1 MQIAQSS
8 ALLEAMQEHRVT
20 VQGRT
25 CILEAPVRHIL
36 SPVLDPHFRRALSY
50 LRPYRRQ
57 LLLVVVLSLVSTAF
71 SLLVPLLSR
80 TLVDGA
86 ILAGDAGALRLVVL
100 LFVAV
105 TVAGFGLNVWSGLR
119 YTRVSADI
127 LFDMRLALYRHLQQ
141 LSPRFH
147 ARTRFGD
154 IMSRLNN
161 DIGEIQRVASEV
173 VLAWVGNVLFLIGAV
188 VMLAYLDL
196 RLLLLGTAALP
207 VSIWALVHYRRR
219 LETRVAVLRERS
231 ADIGS
236 FLIETLQGVRLVVAA
251 NAQEREVRRFRGRN
265 RRFIDALMA
274 MQWTTYLSGGLPGLV
289 LSGST
294 ALVFLYGGQRVI
306 DGTLTL
312 GTLVAFMAYQLRLFG
327 PVQALMGLYASLATV
342 RVSLGRV
349 HEILD
354 VEPEVVEL
362 PSATAL
368 PAVRGELELDDV
380 TLSFDRG
387 AAVLEHVTLKAPAGG
402 CLAIVGPSGGG
413 KSTVADLVLRF
424 LDPDAGTVRLDGH
437 DLRTLRLRDLRAQ
450 VALVE
455 QEPAVFHASIA
466 DNIRYARP
474 DATDEE
480 VRAAAG
486 AAGLA
491 ELLASLPDGCA
502 TLVGE
507 RGAALSAG
515 ERQRLAVARALLT
528 APAVLVLDEPT
539 AALDPESEQQVAD
552 GFETVMRGRT
562 TVLITHRAAL
572 ARRADRVA
580 VLDGARIVED
590 GAPDELMA
598 RGGRFAQL
606 FAAGRE
612 SRGAGAPAPGDGAGR
627 RDGTDAPG

>member
-1 MQIAQSS
+1 M
-8 ALLEAMQEHRVT
+8 
-20 VQGRT
+20 
-25 CILEAPVRHIL
+25 
-36 SPVLDPHFRRALSY
+36 LDPHFRRALSY
-50 LRPYRRQ
+50 LRPYRWQ
-57 LLLVVVLSLVSTAF
+57 LLLVVVLSLVSTGF
-71 SLLVPLLSR
+71 SLVVPLLSR

-100 LFVAV
+100 VFVAV
-105 TVAGFGLNVWSGLR
+105 TAAGFGLNVWSGLR
-119 YTRVSADI
+119 YTRVSADV
-127 LFDMRLALYRHLQQ
+127 LFDMRLALYRHLQR

-154 IMSRLNN
+154 VMSRLNN
-161 DIGEIQRVASEV
+161 DIGEIQRIASEV

-219 LETRVAVLRERS
+219 LEKRVAVLRERS

-251 NAQEREVRRFRGRN
+251 NAQEREVQRFRRRN
-265 RRFIDALMA
+265 GRFIDALMA

-312 GTLVAFMAYQLRLFG
+312 GTLVAFMAYQLRLFA

-354 VEPEVVEL
+354 VEPEVVEP
-362 PSATAL
+362 PSAEALPDVRVEPEADEPPGAAAL

-387 AAVLEHVTLKAPAGG
+387 PVLEHVTLRAPAGG

-413 KSTVADLVLRF
+413 KSTIADLALRF
-424 LDPDAGTVRLDGH
+424 LDPDAGTVRLDGR
-437 DLRTLRLRDLRAQ
+437 DLRALRLRDLRAH
-450 VALVE
+450 VGLVE

-474 DATDEE
+474 GATDEE
-480 VRAAAG
+480 VRAAA
-486 AAGLA
+486 ARAGLA
-491 ELLASLPDGCA
+491 RFVATLPDA
-502 TLVGE
+502 YETVVGE

-515 ERQRLAVARALLT
+515 ERQRLAVARALLA
-528 APAVLVLDEPT
+528 APSVLVLDEPT
-539 AALDPESEQQVAD
+539 AALDPESEQQVAE
-552 GFETVMRGRT
+552 GFEAVMRGRT

-580 VLDGARIVED
+580 VLDGARVVEE

-598 RGGRFAQL
+598 RGGRFAEL
-606 FAAGRE
+606 FAADRA
-612 SRGAGAPAPGDGAGR
+612 S
-627 RDGTDAPG
+627 

>member
-1 MQIAQSS
+1 M
-8 ALLEAMQEHRVT
+8 
-20 VQGRT
+20 
-25 CILEAPVRHIL
+25 
-36 SPVLDPHFRRALSY
+36 LDPHFRRALSY
-50 LRPYRRQ
+50 LRPYRWQ
-57 LLLVVVLSLVSTAF
+57 LALVVVLSLVSTGF
-71 SLLVPLLSR
+71 SLVVPLLSR

-100 LFVAV
+100 VFVAV
-105 TVAGFGLNVWSGLR
+105 TAAGFGLNVWSGLR
-119 YTRVSADI
+119 YTRVSADV

-154 IMSRLNN
+154 VMSRLNN
-161 DIGEIQRVASEV
+161 DIGEIQRIASEV

-219 LETRVAVLRERS
+219 LEKRVAVLRERS

-251 NAQEREVRRFRGRN
+251 NAQEREVQRFRRRNGR
-265 RRFIDALMA
+265 FVDALMA

-312 GTLVAFMAYQLRLFG
+312 GTLVAFMAYQLRLFA

-354 VEPEVVEL
+354 VEPEVVEP
-362 PSATAL
+362 PSAEAL
-368 PAVRGELELDDV
+368 PEVRGEPEVDEPPGEAALPPVRGELELDDV

-387 AAVLEHVTLKAPAGG
+387 PVLEHVTLRAPAGA

-413 KSTVADLVLRF
+413 KSTIADLALRF
-424 LDPDAGTVRLDGH
+424 LDPDAGTVRLDGR
-437 DLRTLRLRDLRAQ
+437 DLRTLRLRDLRAH
-450 VALVE
+450 VGLVE

-474 DATDEE
+474 DATDDE
-480 VRAAAG
+480 VRAAA
-486 AAGLA
+486 ARAGLA
-491 ELLASLPDGCA
+491 RFVA
-502 TLVGE
+502 TLPEGHETVVGE

-515 ERQRLAVARALLT
+515 ERQRLAVARALLA
-528 APAVLVLDEPT
+528 APSVLVLDEPT
-539 AALDPESEQQVAD
+539 AALDPESEQQVAE
-552 GFETVMRGRT
+552 GFEAVMRGRT

-580 VLDGARIVED
+580 VLDGARVVEE
-590 GAPDELMA
+590 GAPDELMT
-598 RGGRFAQL
+598 RGGRFAEL
-606 FAAGRE
+606 FAADRA
-612 SRGAGAPAPGDGAGR
+612 S
-627 RDGTDAPG
+627 

>member
-1 MQIAQSS
+1 M
-8 ALLEAMQEHRVT
+8 
-20 VQGRT
+20 
-25 CILEAPVRHIL
+25 
-36 SPVLDPHFRRALSY
+36 LDPHFRRALSY
-50 LRPYRRQ
+50 LRPYRWQ
-57 LLLVVVLSLVSTAF
+57 LALVVVLSLVSTGF
-71 SLLVPLLSR
+71 SLVVPLLSR

-100 LFVAV
+100 VFVAV
-105 TVAGFGLNVWSGLR
+105 TAAGFGLNVWSGLR
-119 YTRVSADI
+119 YTRVSADV
-127 LFDMRLALYRHLQQ
+127 LFDMRLALYRHLQR

-154 IMSRLNN
+154 VMSRLNN
-161 DIGEIQRVASEV
+161 DIGEIQRIASEV

-219 LETRVAVLRERS
+219 LEKRVAVLRERS

-251 NAQEREVRRFRGRN
+251 NAQEREVQRFRRRN
-265 RRFIDALMA
+265 GRFIEALMA

-312 GTLVAFMAYQLRLFG
+312 GTLVAFMAYQLRLFA

-354 VEPEVVEL
+354 VEPEVVEP
-362 PSATAL
+362 PSAEALPDVRVEPEVGQAPGEAAL

-387 AAVLEHVTLKAPAGG
+387 PVLEHVTLRAPAGA

-413 KSTVADLVLRF
+413 KSTIADLALRF
-424 LDPDAGTVRLDGH
+424 LDPDAGTVRLDGR
-437 DLRTLRLRDLRAQ
+437 DLRTLRLRDLRAH
-450 VALVE
+450 VGLVE

-480 VRAAAG
+480 VRAAA
-486 AAGLA
+486 ARAGLA
-491 ELLASLPDGCA
+491 RFAA
-502 TLVGE
+502 TLPEGYETVVGE

-515 ERQRLAVARALLT
+515 ERQRLAVARALLA
-528 APAVLVLDEPT
+528 APSVLVLDEPT
-539 AALDPESEQQVAD
+539 AALDPESEQQVAE
-552 GFETVMRGRT
+552 GFEAVMRGRT

-580 VLDGARIVED
+580 VLDGARVVEE

-598 RGGRFAQL
+598 RGGRFAEL
-606 FAAGRE
+606 FAADR
-612 SRGAGAPAPGDGAGR
+612 AP
-627 RDGTDAPG
+627 

>member
-1 MQIAQSS
+1 M
-8 ALLEAMQEHRVT
+8 
-20 VQGRT
+20 
-25 CILEAPVRHIL
+25 
-36 SPVLDPHFRRALSY
+36 LDPHLRRALSH
-50 LRPYRRQ
+50 LTPYRWR
-57 LLLVVVLSLVSTAF
+57 LALVAVLSLVSTGF
-71 SLLVPLLSR
+71 SLAVPLLSR

-100 LFVAV
+100 LFAAV
-105 TVAGFGLNVWSGLR
+105 TAAGFGLNVWSGLR
-119 YTRVSADI
+119 YTRVSADV
-127 LFDMRLALYRHLQQ
+127 LFDMRLALYRHLQT

-154 IMSRLNN
+154 VMSRLNN

-188 VMLAYLDL
+188 VALAYLDL

-207 VSIWALVHYRRR
+207 VSVWALVRYRRR

-236 FLIETLQGVRLVVAA
+236 FLVETLQGVRLVVAA
-251 NAQEREVRRFRGRN
+251 NAQEREVRRFRARNGR
-265 RRFIDALMA
+265 FVDALMA
-274 MQWTTYLSGGLPGLV
+274 MQRTTYLSGGLPGLV

-312 GTLVAFMAYQLRLFG
+312 GTLVAFMAYQLRLFA
-327 PVQALMGLYASLATV
+327 PVQALMGLYASFATV

-354 VEPEVVEL
+354 VEPEVVE
-362 PSATAL
+362 PPGAAAL
-368 PAVRGELELDDV
+368 PAVRGELALDDV

-387 AAVLEHVTLKAPAGG
+387 APVLEHVSLKAPAGA

-413 KSTVADLVLRF
+413 KSTIADLLLRF
-424 LDPDAGTVRLDGH
+424 LDPDAGTVRLDGR
-437 DLRTLRLRDLRAQ
+437 DLRTLRLRDLRAR

-466 DNIRYARP
+466 ENIRYARP
-474 DATDEE
+474 EATDGE
-480 VRAAAG
+480 VRAAAE

-491 ELLASLPDGCA
+491 GLLARLPEGSA
-502 TLVGE
+502 TVVGE

-515 ERQRLAVARALLT
+515 ERQRLALARALL
-528 APAVLVLDEPT
+528 ADPSVLVLDEPT

-552 GFETVMRGRT
+552 GFGKVMRGRT
-562 TVLITHRAAL
+562 TVVITHRAAL

-580 VLDGARIVED
+580 VLDGARVVEH
-590 GAPDELMA
+590 GAPDELMV

-606 FAAGRE
+606 FAADRE
-612 SRGAGAPAPGDGAGR
+612 S
-627 RDGTDAPG
+627 

>member
-1 MQIAQSS
+1 M
-8 ALLEAMQEHRVT
+8 
-20 VQGRT
+20 
-25 CILEAPVRHIL
+25 
-36 SPVLDPHFRRALSY
+36 LDPHFRRALSY

-105 TVAGFGLNVWSGLR
+105 TAAGFGLNVWSGLR

-127 LFDMRLALYRHLQQ
+127 LFDMRLALYRHLQR

-173 VLAWVGNVLFLIGAV
+173 VLAWVGNVLFLVGAV

-265 RRFIDALMA
+265 DRFIDALMA

-368 PAVRGELELDDV
+368 PAVRGDLELDDV

-413 KSTVADLVLRF
+413 KSTVADLALRF

-491 ELLASLPDGCA
+491 GLLASLPDGYA

-539 AALDPESEQQVAD
+539 AALDPESEQQVAE

-606 FAAGRE
+606 FAASRE

>member
-1 MQIAQSS
+1 M
-8 ALLEAMQEHRVT
+8 
-20 VQGRT
+20 
-25 CILEAPVRHIL
+25 
-36 SPVLDPHFRRALSY
+36 LDPHLRRALSH
-50 LRPYRRQ
+50 LAPYRWR
-57 LLLVVVLSLVSTAF
+57 LALVAVLSLVSTGF
-71 SLLVPLLSR
+71 SLAVPLLSR

-100 LFVAV
+100 LFAAV
-105 TVAGFGLNVWSGLR
+105 TAAGFGLNVWSGLR
-119 YTRVSADI
+119 YTRVSADV
-127 LFDMRLALYRHLQQ
+127 LFDMRLALYRHLQT

-154 IMSRLNN
+154 VLSRLNN

-188 VMLAYLDL
+188 VALAYLDL

-207 VSIWALVHYRRR
+207 VSVWALVRYRRR

-236 FLIETLQGVRLVVAA
+236 FLVETLQGVRLVVAA
-251 NAQEREVRRFRGRN
+251 NAQEREVRRFRARNGR
-265 RRFIDALMA
+265 FVDALMA
-274 MQWTTYLSGGLPGLV
+274 MQRTTYLSGGLPGLV

-312 GTLVAFMAYQLRLFG
+312 GTLVAFMAYQLRLFA
-327 PVQALMGLYASLATV
+327 PVQALMGLYASFATV

-354 VEPEVVEL
+354 VEPEVVE
-362 PSATAL
+362 PPGAAAL
-368 PAVRGELELDDV
+368 PAVRGELALDDV

-387 AAVLEHVTLKAPAGG
+387 APVLEHVSLKAPAGA

-413 KSTVADLVLRF
+413 KSTIADLLLRF
-424 LDPDAGTVRLDGH
+424 LDPDAGAVRLDGR
-437 DLRTLRLRDLRAQ
+437 DLRTLRLRDLRAR

-466 DNIRYARP
+466 ENIRYARP
-474 DATDEE
+474 EATGGE
-480 VRAAAG
+480 VRAAAE

-491 ELLASLPDGCA
+491 GLLARLPEGCA
-502 TLVGE
+502 TVVGE

-515 ERQRLAVARALLT
+515 ERQRLALARALL
-528 APAVLVLDEPT
+528 ADPSVLVLDEPT

-552 GFETVMRGRT
+552 GFGKVMRGRT
-562 TVLITHRAAL
+562 TVVITHRAAL

-580 VLDGARIVED
+580 VLDGARVVEH

-606 FAAGRE
+606 FAADRE
-612 SRGAGAPAPGDGAGR
+612 S
-627 RDGTDAPG
+627 

>member
-1 MQIAQSS
+1 M
-8 ALLEAMQEHRVT
+8 
-20 VQGRT
+20 
-25 CILEAPVRHIL
+25 
-36 SPVLDPHFRRALSY
+36 LDPHLRRALSH
-50 LRPYRRQ
+50 LTPYRWR
-57 LLLVVVLSLVSTAF
+57 LALVAVLSLVSTGF
-71 SLLVPLLSR
+71 SLAVPLLSR

-100 LFVAV
+100 LFAAV
-105 TVAGFGLNVWSGLR
+105 TAAGFGLNVWSGLR
-119 YTRVSADI
+119 YTRVSADV
-127 LFDMRLALYRHLQQ
+127 LFDMRLALYRHLQT

-154 IMSRLNN
+154 VLSRLNN

-188 VMLAYLDL
+188 VALAYLDL

-207 VSIWALVHYRRR
+207 VSVWALVRYRRR

-236 FLIETLQGVRLVVAA
+236 FLVETLQGVRLVVAA
-251 NAQEREVRRFRGRN
+251 NAQEREVRRFRARNGR
-265 RRFIDALMA
+265 FVDALMA
-274 MQWTTYLSGGLPGLV
+274 MQRTTYLSGGLPGLV

-312 GTLVAFMAYQLRLFG
+312 GTLVAFMAYQLRLFA
-327 PVQALMGLYASLATV
+327 PVQALMGLYASFATV

-354 VEPEVVEL
+354 VEPEVVE
-362 PSATAL
+362 PPGAAAL
-368 PAVRGELELDDV
+368 SAVRGELALDDV

-387 AAVLEHVTLKAPAGG
+387 APVLEHVSLKAPAGA

-413 KSTVADLVLRF
+413 KSTIADLLLRF
-424 LDPDAGTVRLDGH
+424 LDPDAGAVRLDGR
-437 DLRTLRLRDLRAQ
+437 DLRTLRLRDLRAR

-466 DNIRYARP
+466 ENIRYARP
-474 DATDEE
+474 EATDGE
-480 VRAAAG
+480 VRAAAE

-491 ELLASLPDGCA
+491 GLLARLPEGCA
-502 TLVGE
+502 TVVGE

-515 ERQRLAVARALLT
+515 ERQRLALARALLVG
-528 APAVLVLDEPT
+528 PSVLVLDEPT

-552 GFETVMRGRT
+552 GFGKVMRGRT
-562 TVLITHRAAL
+562 TVVITHRAAL

-580 VLDGARIVED
+580 VLDGARVVEH

-606 FAAGRE
+606 FAADRE
-612 SRGAGAPAPGDGAGR
+612 S
-627 RDGTDAPG
+627 

>member
-1 MQIAQSS
+1 M
-8 ALLEAMQEHRVT
+8 
-20 VQGRT
+20 
-25 CILEAPVRHIL
+25 
-36 SPVLDPHFRRALSY
+36 LDPHFRRALSY

-105 TVAGFGLNVWSGLR
+105 TAAGFGLNVWSGLR

-173 VLAWVGNVLFLIGAV
+173 VLAWVGNVLFLVGAV

-265 RRFIDALMA
+265 DRFIDALMA

-368 PAVRGELELDDV
+368 PAVRGDLELDDV

-413 KSTVADLVLRF
+413 KSTVADLALRF

-480 VRAAAG
+480 VRGAAG
-486 AAGLA
+486 AAGMA
-491 ELLASLPDGCA
+491 GLLASLPDGCA

-539 AALDPESEQQVAD
+539 AALDPESEQQVAE

-562 TVLITHRAAL
+562 TILITHRAAL
-572 ARRADRVA
+572 ARRADRVV

>member
-1 MQIAQSS
+1 M
-8 ALLEAMQEHRVT
+8 
-20 VQGRT
+20 
-25 CILEAPVRHIL
+25 
-36 SPVLDPHFRRALSY
+36 LDPHFRRALSY
-50 LRPYRRQ
+50 LRPYRWQ
-57 LLLVVVLSLVSTAF
+57 LTLVVVLSLVSTGF
-71 SLLVPLLSR
+71 SLVVPLLSR

-100 LFVAV
+100 VFVAV
-105 TVAGFGLNVWSGLR
+105 TAAGFGLNVWSGLR

-161 DIGEIQRVASEV
+161 DIGEIQRIASEV

-207 VSIWALVHYRRR
+207 VSVWALVHYRRR

-251 NAQEREVRRFRGRN
+251 NAQEREVQRFRGRN
-265 RRFIDALMA
+265 QRFIDALMA

-312 GTLVAFMAYQLRLFG
+312 GTLVAFMAYQLRLFA
-327 PVQALMGLYASLATV
+327 PVQALMGLYASFATV
-342 RVSLGRV
+342 RVSLRRV

-354 VEPEVVEL
+354 VEPEVVES
-362 PSATAL
+362 PSAEVLPDVRVEPEVGEAPGEAVL

-387 AAVLEHVTLKAPAGG
+387 PVLERVTLRAPAGA

-413 KSTVADLVLRF
+413 KSTIADLALRF
-424 LDPDAGTVRLDGH
+424 LDPDAGTVRLDGR
-437 DLRTLRLRDLRAQ
+437 DLRALRLRDLRAH
-450 VALVE
+450 VGLVE

-480 VRAAAG
+480 VRAAA
-486 AAGLA
+486 ARAGLA
-491 ELLASLPDGCA
+491 RFVATLPDGHE
-502 TLVGE
+502 TVVGE

-515 ERQRLAVARALLT
+515 ERQRLAVARALLA
-528 APAVLVLDEPT
+528 APSVLVLDEPT
-539 AALDPESEQQVAD
+539 AALDPESEQQVAE
-552 GFETVMRGRT
+552 GFEAVMRGRT

-580 VLDGARIVED
+580 VLDGARVVEE

-598 RGGRFAQL
+598 RGGRFAEL
-606 FAAGRE
+606 FAADRA
-612 SRGAGAPAPGDGAGR
+612 S
-627 RDGTDAPG
+627 

>member
-1 MQIAQSS
+1 M
-8 ALLEAMQEHRVT
+8 
-20 VQGRT
+20 
-25 CILEAPVRHIL
+25 
-36 SPVLDPHFRRALSY
+36 LDPHFRRALSY

-105 TVAGFGLNVWSGLR
+105 TAAGFGLNVWSGLR

-173 VLAWVGNVLFLIGAV
+173 VLAWVGNVLFLVGAV

-265 RRFIDALMA
+265 DRFIDALMA

-312 GTLVAFMAYQLRLFG
+312 GTLVAFMAYQMRLFG

-368 PAVRGELELDDV
+368 PAVRGDLELDDV

-413 KSTVADLVLRF
+413 KSTVADLALRF

-491 ELLASLPDGCA
+491 GLLASLPDGYA

-539 AALDPESEQQVAD
+539 AALDPESEQQVAE

-606 FAAGRE
+606 FAASRE

>member
-1 MQIAQSS
+1 M
-8 ALLEAMQEHRVT
+8 
-20 VQGRT
+20 
-25 CILEAPVRHIL
+25 
-36 SPVLDPHFRRALSY
+36 LDPHLRRALSY
-50 LRPYRRQ
+50 LTPYRWR
-57 LLLVVVLSLVSTAF
+57 LALVAVLSLVSTGF
-71 SLLVPLLSR
+71 SLAVPLLSR

-100 LFVAV
+100 LFAAV
-105 TVAGFGLNVWSGLR
+105 TAAGFGLNVWSGLR
-119 YTRVSADI
+119 YTRVSADV
-127 LFDMRLALYRHLQQ
+127 LFDMRLALYCHLQQ

-154 IMSRLNN
+154 VMSRLNN

-188 VMLAYLDL
+188 VALAYLDL

-207 VSIWALVHYRRR
+207 VSVWALVRYRRR
-219 LETRVAVLRERS
+219 LETRVAALRERS

-236 FLIETLQGVRLVVAA
+236 FLVETLQGVRLVVAA
-251 NAQEREVRRFRGRN
+251 NAQEREVRRFRARNGR
-265 RRFIDALMA
+265 FVEALMA
-274 MQWTTYLSGGLPGLV
+274 MQRTTYLSGGLPGLV

-312 GTLVAFMAYQLRLFG
+312 GTLVAFMAYQLRLFA
-327 PVQALMGLYASLATV
+327 PVQALMGLYASFATV

-354 VEPEVVEL
+354 VEPEVVEA
-362 PSATAL
+362 PGAAAL
-368 PAVRGELELDDV
+368 PAVRGELALDDV

-387 AAVLEHVTLKAPAGG
+387 APVLEHATLQVPAGT
-402 CLAIVGPSGGG
+402 CLAVVGPSGGG
-413 KSTVADLVLRF
+413 KSTIADLLLRF
-424 LDPDAGTVRLDGH
+424 LDPDGGAVRLDGR
-437 DLRTLRLRDLRAQ
+437 DLRTLRLRDLRAR

-455 QEPAVFHASIA
+455 QEPAVFHASIT

-474 DATDEE
+474 EATGGE
-480 VRAAAG
+480 VRAAAE

-491 ELLASLPDGCA
+491 GLLARLPAGCA
-502 TLVGE
+502 TVVGE

-515 ERQRLAVARALLT
+515 ERQRLALARALL
-528 APAVLVLDEPT
+528 ADPSVLVLDEPT
-539 AALDPESEQQVAD
+539 AALDPESEQQVAE
-552 GFETVMRGRT
+552 GFGKVMRGRT
-562 TVLITHRAAL
+562 TVVITHRAAL

-580 VLDGARIVED
+580 VLDGARVVEH

-606 FAAGRE
+606 FAADRE
-612 SRGAGAPAPGDGAGR
+612 P
-627 RDGTDAPG
+627 

>member
-1 MQIAQSS
+1 MPES
-8 ALLEAMQEHRVT
+8 
-20 VQGRT
+20 
-25 CILEAPVRHIL
+25 APVPLIL
-36 SPVLDPHFRRALSY
+36 SAVVDPHLRRALSY
-50 LRPYRRQ
+50 LTPYRWR
-57 LLLVVVLSLVSTAF
+57 LALVVVLSLVSTGF
-71 SLLVPLLSR
+71 SLAVPLLSR

-100 LFVAV
+100 LFAAV
-105 TVAGFGLNVWSGLR
+105 TAAGFGLNVWSGLR
-119 YTRVSADI
+119 YTRVSADV
-127 LFDMRLALYRHLQQ
+127 LFDMRLALYRHLQR

-188 VMLAYLDL
+188 VMLAYLDV
-196 RLLLLGTAALP
+196 RLLLLGAAALP
-207 VSIWALVHYRRR
+207 ASVWALVRYRRR
-219 LETRVAVLRERS
+219 LETRVAALRERS

-236 FLIETLQGVRLVVAA
+236 FLVETLQGVRLVVAA
-251 NAQEREVRRFRGRN
+251 NAQEREVRRFRARNGR
-265 RRFIDALMA
+265 FVDALMA

-289 LSGST
+289 LSGGT

-312 GTLVAFMAYQLRLFG
+312 GTLVAFMAYQLRLFA
-327 PVQALMGLYASLATV
+327 PVQALMGLYASFASV
-342 RVSLGRV
+342 RVSLRRV

-354 VEPEVVEL
+354 VEPEVVEA
-362 PSATAL
+362 PGAEAL

-387 AAVLEHVTLKAPAGG
+387 SPVLEHVTLKAPAGA

-413 KSTVADLVLRF
+413 KSTIVDLVLRF
-424 LDPDAGTVRLDGH
+424 LDPDAGAVRLDGR
-437 DLRTLRLRDLRAQ
+437 DLRTLRLRDLRAR

-466 DNIRYARP
+466 ENIRYARP
-474 DATDEE
+474 EATDDE

-491 ELLASLPDGCA
+491 GLLAALPEGCA
-502 TLVGE
+502 TVVGE

-515 ERQRLAVARALLT
+515 ERQRLAVARALLA
-528 APAVLVLDEPT
+528 APSVLVLDEPT
-539 AALDPESEQQVAD
+539 AALDPESEQQVAA
-552 GFETVMRGRT
+552 GFEKVMRGRT
-562 TVLITHRAAL
+562 TILITHRAAL
-572 ARRADRVA
+572 ARRADQVA
-580 VLDGARIVED
+580 VLDGARVVEH

-606 FAAGRE
+606 FAADRE
-612 SRGAGAPAPGDGAGR
+612 S
-627 RDGTDAPG
+627 

>member
-1 MQIAQSS
+1 M
-8 ALLEAMQEHRVT
+8 LLR
-20 VQGRT
+20 
-25 CILEAPVRHIL
+25 
-36 SPVLDPHFRRALSY
+36 VLDPHFRRALSY
-50 LRPYRRQ
+50 LRPYRWQ
-57 LLLVVVLSLVSTAF
+57 LTLVVALSLVSTGF
-71 SLLVPLLSR
+71 SLAVPLLSR

-105 TVAGFGLNVWSGLR
+105 TAAGFGLNVWSGMR
-119 YTRVSADI
+119 YTRVSADV
-127 LFDMRLALYRHLQQ
+127 LFDMRLALYRHLQR

-154 IMSRLNN
+154 VMSRLNN
-161 DIGEIQRVASEV
+161 DISEIQRIASEV
-173 VLAWVGNVLFLIGAV
+173 VLAWVGNVLFLVGAV
-188 VMLAYLDL
+188 VMLAYLDF

-207 VSIWALVHYRRR
+207 VSIWALVRYRRR
-219 LETRVAVLRERS
+219 LEKRVAVLRERS

-251 NAQEREVRRFRGRN
+251 NAQEREVSRFRRRN
-265 RRFIDALMA
+265 GRFIDALMA

-289 LSGST
+289 LSAST

-312 GTLVAFMAYQLRLFG
+312 GTLVAFMAYQLRLFS

-354 VEPEVVEL
+354 VEPEVVEPPS
-362 PSATAL
+362 PSAM
-368 PAVRGELELDDV
+368 PAVRGELALDDV
-380 TLSFDRG
+380 TVSFDRG
-387 AAVLEHVTLKAPAGG
+387 APVLERVTLRVPAGA

-413 KSTVADLVLRF
+413 KSTVADLALRF
-424 LDPDAGTVRLDGH
+424 LDPDAGTVRLDGR
-437 DLRTLRLRDLRAQ
+437 DLRTLRLRDLRAH
-450 VALVE
+450 VGLVE

-480 VRAAAG
+480 VRSAAAR
-486 AAGLA
+486 AGLA
-491 ELLASLPDGCA
+491 RFVAALPDGYG
-502 TLVGE
+502 TVVGE

-515 ERQRLAVARALLT
+515 ERQRLAVARALLA
-528 APAVLVLDEPT
+528 APSVLVLDEPT
-539 AALDPESEQQVAD
+539 AALDPESEQQVAE
-552 GFETVMRGRT
+552 GFEAVMRGRT
-562 TVLITHRAAL
+562 TILITHRAAL

-580 VLDGARIVED
+580 VLDGARVVEQ
-590 GAPDELMA
+590 GPPDELMA
-598 RGGRFAQL
+598 RGGRFAEL
-606 FAAGRE
+606 FTADRA
-612 SRGAGAPAPGDGAGR
+612 S
-627 RDGTDAPG
+627 

>member
-1 MQIAQSS
+1 M
-8 ALLEAMQEHRVT
+8 RR
-20 VQGRT
+20 GRPGS
-25 CILEAPVRHIL
+25 LIL
-36 SPVLDPHFRRALSY
+36 SAVLDPHLRRALSH
-50 LRPYRRQ
+50 LTPYRWR
-57 LLLVVVLSLVSTAF
+57 LALVAVLSLVSTGF
-71 SLLVPLLSR
+71 SLAVPLLSR

-105 TVAGFGLNVWSGLR
+105 TAAGFGLNVWSGLR
-119 YTRVSADI
+119 YTRVSADV
-127 LFDMRLALYRHLQQ
+127 LFDMRLALYRHLQT

-154 IMSRLNN
+154 VLSRLNS

-188 VMLAYLDL
+188 VALAYLDL

-207 VSIWALVHYRRR
+207 VSVWALVRYRRR

-236 FLIETLQGVRLVVAA
+236 FLVETLQGVRLVVAA
-251 NAQEREVRRFRGRN
+251 NAQEREVRRFRARNGR
-265 RRFIDALMA
+265 FVDALMA
-274 MQWTTYLSGGLPGLV
+274 MQRTTYLSGGLPGLV

-312 GTLVAFMAYQLRLFG
+312 GTLVAFMAYQLRLFA
-327 PVQALMGLYASLATV
+327 PVQALMGLYASFATV

-354 VEPEVVEL
+354 VEPEVVE
-362 PSATAL
+362 PPGAAAL
-368 PAVRGELELDDV
+368 PAVQGELALDDV

-387 AAVLEHVTLKAPAGG
+387 APVLEHVSLKAPAGA

-413 KSTVADLVLRF
+413 KSTIADLLLRF
-424 LDPDAGTVRLDGH
+424 LDPDAGAVRLDGR
-437 DLRTLRLRDLRAQ
+437 DLRTLRLRDLRAR

-466 DNIRYARP
+466 ENIRYARP
-474 DATDEE
+474 EATDGE
-480 VRAAAG
+480 VRAAAE

-491 ELLASLPDGCA
+491 GLLARLPEGCA
-502 TLVGE
+502 TVVGE

-515 ERQRLAVARALLT
+515 ERQRLALARALLVG
-528 APAVLVLDEPT
+528 PSVLVLDEPT

-552 GFETVMRGRT
+552 GFGKVMRGRT
-562 TVLITHRAAL
+562 TVVITHRAAL

-580 VLDGARIVED
+580 VLDGSRVVEH

-606 FAAGRE
+606 FAADRE
-612 SRGAGAPAPGDGAGR
+612 S
-627 RDGTDAPG
+627 